1 MIKDSARAWKIC
13 VNRAK
18 RHYKISVN
26 TYMVLKGPV
35 LKYAQRMYCAMGF

>member
-1 MIKDSARAWKIC
+1 MKDSARAWKIC

-18 RHYKISVN
+18 RKYNIPVK
-26 TYMVLKGPV
+26 TYIVLKGDM

>member
-13 VNRAK
+13 TNRAK
-18 RHYKISVN
+18 RHYKIPVG
-26 TYMVLKGPV
+26 TYMLLKGPV